1 MLEKLMDFLES
12 IANELS
18 GGTYLDEI
26 YLESSSTLDTR
37 WWHLNHRMN
46 SDCLDMSKGIRTENQ
61 H

>member
-18 GGTYLDEI
+18 EGTYLDEI

-37 WWHLNHRMN
+37 
-46 SDCLDMSKGIRTENQ
+46 
-61 H
+61 